1 MFKSKLAS
9 PLALPVYKAKTQT
22 VAVIVLKQNA
32 NHILELD
39 KWFGF
44 SSFPAKYSGNY
55 IVWRLPVKL
64 VCMKLVIGDRQN
76 VKKLIGHGQT
86 HQV

>member
-32 NHILELD
+32 NHILELVHL
-39 KWFGF
+39 
-44 SSFPAKYSGNY
+44 PADCLTSLWKQS
-55 IVWRLPVKL
+55 L
-64 VCMKLVIGDRQN
+64 
-76 VKKLIGHGQT
+76 
-86 HQV
+86 